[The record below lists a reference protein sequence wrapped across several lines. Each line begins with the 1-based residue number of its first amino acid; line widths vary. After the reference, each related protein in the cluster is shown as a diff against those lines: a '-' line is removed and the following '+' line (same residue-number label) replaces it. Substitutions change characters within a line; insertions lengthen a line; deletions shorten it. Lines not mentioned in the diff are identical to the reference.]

1 MFSQNKSVF
10 KLLQVAYEKK
20 NQLFVCRIYI
30 FIIINLVFTLRKF
43 SYIDLFLLDYCYSLN
58 INICN
63 CLLITT
69 RSFCVGYLLV
79 CIKLSFFALKYFIF
93 LLGDLLCF

>member
-20 NQLFVCRIYI
+20 LTICLQDLHIYYYKPS
-30 FIIINLVFTLRKF
+30 FYFKKC

-58 INICN
+58 INIYN
-63 CLLITT
+63 C
-69 RSFCVGYLLV
+69 
-79 CIKLSFFALKYFIF
+79 
-93 LLGDLLCF
+93 